1 MHARRLVCDCKDY
14 EVTAGSQLFQFWGKY
29 IKKKM
34 EFTNIQGIFFLYI
47 KIMCTFAAEIN

>member
-1 MHARRLVCDCKDY
+1 MHACRLVCDCKDY

-34 EFTNIQGIFFLYI
+34 KFTNIQGIFFLYI